1 MEVKGH
7 PMLKKP
13 QPIIVA
19 LKLHNTRKYYK
30 FQEQNSYTTAE
41 CRELK
46 KALHE
51 LADKGHIDRFL
62 KRGP

>member
-13 QPIIVA
+13 QLMTATPKPNA
-19 LKLHNTRKYYK
+19 TLKYYE
-30 FQEQNSYTTAE
+30 FHEQNGHTTTE
-41 CRELK
+41 CKELK

-51 LADKGHIDRFL
+51 LVDKG
-62 KRGP
+62 